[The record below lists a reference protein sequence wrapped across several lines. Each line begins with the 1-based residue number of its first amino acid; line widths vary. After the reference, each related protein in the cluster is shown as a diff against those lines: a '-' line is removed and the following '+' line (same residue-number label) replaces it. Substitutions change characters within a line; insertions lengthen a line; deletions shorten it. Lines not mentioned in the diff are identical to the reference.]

1 MPYQSEIEKLEQ
13 RFREKPEQ
21 WFAALADAYRKA
33 GEVER
38 ALDVVRAGLE
48 KRPNYTSGHIV
59 LGRCLLDQL
68 NDPEA
73 AQAFE
78 RVLQL
83 DAENIIALKS
93 LSEIAERQGDGG
105 AARRWLDRLLEVDP
119 MNDEARA
126 ALEAL
131 EADAVGAPAEE
142 PVYEASR
149 WEEPERP
156 VESVDAGSTVEVEE
170 HRVPVSEV
178 PTGPTEAIDID
189 DRDVEEAMEEE
200 ELELETPELA
210 AKISDEFPVP

>member
-119 MNDEARA
+119 MNDGTMRHGPPSKRSRRTRWARRQRSRFTKR
-126 ALEAL
+126 LGGKSRSGRSNRSTP
-131 EADAVGAPAEE
+131 AVP
-142 PVYEASR
+142 SR
-149 WEEPERP
+149 SRSTGYPSQRLRRVRP
-156 VESVDAGSTVEVEE
+156 KPST
-170 HRVPVSEV
+170 
-178 PTGPTEAIDID
+178 
-189 DRDVEEAMEEE
+189 
-200 ELELETPELA
+200 
-210 AKISDEFPVP
+210 